1 MCSLILL
8 VGCGNKN
15 AATVVVSNAPALSQT
30 YDNPAFSIKYPE
42 TWNYQ
47 ENVYGA
53 TAMFFTPQGTG
64 DQFKENVGI
73 VTETLPSTM
82 TADEYYT
89 MIKPQLQNMIKDY
102 TELSN
107 ENITIAGLT
116 GKKLIYEGTQ
126 VNYKLK
132 WLQVLVV
139 KDTTAYIINYT
150 ATADTFD
157 QFSADVNAMIKTL
170 VLK

>member
-1 MCSLILL
+1 VCSLIFI

-15 AATVVVSNAPALSQT
+15 APTVVIPNTTAQVKT
-30 YDNPAFSIKYPE
+30 YDNPAFSIQYP
-42 TWNYQ
+42 TAWNYQ

-53 TAMFFTPQGTG
+53 IAMFFTPQGTG
-64 DQFKENVGI
+64 DQFRENVGI

-82 TADEYYT
+82 TVDEYYAI
-89 MIKPQLQNMIKDY
+89 IKPQLQNLIKDY

-107 ENITIAGLT
+107 ENITIDGLT

-132 WLQVLVV
+132 WQQVFVI

-157 QFSADVNAMIKTL
+157 QYIADVNAMVKTFA
-170 VLK
+170 LK